1 MLPLLLLAVSV
12 NSGSGNGIF
21 SGIFNFFN
29 QFFAPPDPPPAPQL
43 VSVSGNAF
51 DLPNSNV
58 VEITPN
64 LPSQEMP
71 INPFVNGGIPSANF
85 NLFQNSLLTSTP
97 FNSPSIPNIPIITTG

>member
-12 NSGSGNGIF
+12 NSGNGIF

-29 QFFAPPDPPPAPQL
+29 NIFAPDPPPDPPPL
-43 VSVSGNAF
+43 ISVSGNAF
-51 DLPNSNV
+51 DLPNSNL

-71 INPFVNGGIPSANF
+71 INTFANVAIPQSNF
-85 NLFQNSLLTSTP
+85 NLFQNSLIASTP
-97 FNSPSIPNIPIITTG
+97 FNTPSIPNIPIITTG